1 MFDIGGPELLFIIL
15 LGLLIF
21 GPRRLPRIGRQV
33 GAFVA
38 QMRRSLQEVQGTIE
52 REAALEE
59 VRRAAE
65 EVRRLGR
72 EAKGVAQDLAGVGP
86 PPPADPTRRLRAAR
100 AAAGDEG
107 AAGED
112 AGPAPGPG
120 GTEEETP

>member
-21 GPRRLPRIGRQV
+21 GPRRLPQIGRQV

-38 QMRRSLQEVQGTIE
+38 QMRRALRDVQGTIE

-65 EVRRLGR
+65 EVRDLGR
-72 EAKGVAQDLAGVGP
+72 EAKGMARDLAGVGP
-86 PPPADPTRRLRAAR
+86 PPYADPTRRLREAR
-100 AAAGDEG
+100 AEG
-107 AAGED
+107 ATSREDEREPGTAGEEN
-112 AGPAPGPG
+112 P
-120 GTEEETP
+120 